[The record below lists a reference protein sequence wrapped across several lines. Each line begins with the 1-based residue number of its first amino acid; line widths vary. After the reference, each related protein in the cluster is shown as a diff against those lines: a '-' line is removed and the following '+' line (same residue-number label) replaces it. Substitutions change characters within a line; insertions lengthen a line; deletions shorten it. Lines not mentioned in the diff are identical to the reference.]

1 MKKQIIDF
9 NVNSFNEDKKYLLQS
24 VESINKIIPELI
36 ANGITDISMDTIR
49 NIHTN
54 YDKFILDIRDRHI
67 DNFKEKFGMDLGS
80 PFIDIANKAVENIK
94 NIKLSVKSKLSMFYG
109 QFIMFDGYLTIENNE
124 CKLCDTALDKLK
136 EKYTYYTETDKQNKA
151 NEIMQSVLEKLNEL
165 EDMGIS
171 SSHFVR
177 PAIIYKGADNKLHLR
192 SGDFL
197 NATK

>member
-9 NVNSFNEDKKYLLQS
+9 NINSFNEDKKYLLQS

-54 YDKFILDIRDRHI
+54 YDKFILDIRDRYI
-67 DNFKEKFGMDLGS
+67 ESFKEKLGMDLGS
-80 PFIDIANKAVENIK
+80 PFIDMADKAVENIR
-94 NIKLSVKSKLSMFYG
+94 NIKLSVKRELSMLYG

-136 EKYTYYTETDKQNKA
+136 EKHTYYTETDKQNNA
-151 NEIMQSVLEKLNEL
+151 NEIMQSVLEKLNML
-165 EDMGIS
+165 EEMGIS
-171 SSHFVR
+171 SAYFVK
-177 PAIIYKGADNKLHLR
+177 PHIIYKGADNKLHLLQ
-192 SGDFL
+192 SEFL
-197 NATK
+197 KATK